1 MMELDGHVTTL
12 SDMQWLRNVTNI
24 TGMRPWQWEKKHN
37 IVRTVKN
44 TKMLDVLLF
53 PEEQNDLDIAQK
65 IEGRPNQKC

>member
-1 MMELDGHVTTL
+1 MAV
-12 SDMQWLRNVTNI
+12 RK
-24 TGMRPWQWEKKHN
+24 KKHN

-53 PEEQNDLDIAQK
+53 PEEQNDLDVAQK